1 METPDGLEIYVPKDA
16 LVGSVNLWTIPACVL
31 RQMGLP
37 RPPTRSSS
45 STSPKGTLISPVLV
59 RKRTRCAAPG
69 VGGTLW
75 SMRRE
80 LAAAEKSSP
89 LQIPFVT
96 SNKTAFGVLRDVSS
110 SRGRRSS
117 CRVPRTSPPPRMDQ
131 DAVVVYKGRVYLSMK
146 KPKRRRGGGGGGGGG
161 GDPPGDLAGDPAG
174 DPAGVPPGDPPGD
187 PAGDPPGD
195 PAGDL
200 APRAP
205 SPTGSSASE
214 DRPWSS
220 PEPHPAN
227 SPPTSPGELQVPE
240 DPAGLHEDGEEEPQ
254 EVTSAGPSTPD
265 MENAGAASSDQ
276 SGEEDHAGRSVLMP
290 TLKHYE
296 DFDFEELA
304 QDEMIAR
311 MRAKVIESEAAL
323 KSLSS

>member
-1 METPDGLEIYVPKDA
+1 MEAPEGLEIYVPKDA

-45 STSPKGTLISPVLV
+45 STPPSPSTSPKGTLISPVLV
-59 RKRTRCAAPG
+59 RKRTRSAAP
-69 VGGTLW
+69 GTLW
-75 SMRRE
+75 SMRKE

-96 SNKTAFGVLRDVSS
+96 SNKTAFGVLRDVTS

-131 DAVVVYKGRVYLSMK
+131 DSVVVYKGRVYLSMK
-146 KPKRRRGGGGGGGGG
+146 KPKRRRGGGG
-161 GDPPGDLAGDPAG
+161 DPPGDPT
-174 DPAGVPPGDPPGD
+174 GDPPGD

-214 DRPWSS
+214 GRPWSS

-254 EVTSAGPSTPD
+254 EVTSTGSSTPD
-265 MENAGAASSDQ
+265 MENTGAASSDQ
-276 SGEEDHAGRSVLMP
+276 PGEEDHAGRSVLMP